1 MSKRIVEFPQPK
13 AGDLVGPNYWRSLD
27 DRAESPEFR
36 TWVEKEFPAGAAELD
51 GVNRRH
57 FLKIMGAS
65 FGLAGLGLAGCRE
78 PRNYTLPYAKQPENL
93 VPGVPVYF
101 ATSFPGSRSHQPLIV
116 ETHQYRP
123 TKIEGN
129 TSYGLN
135 GTATSKYA
143 QASILDL
150 YDVDRATASQDGTG
164 KTLDDAKVAD
174 ILAGLAAEAL
184 AANGAGYAF
193 LAQPSSSPSRARLV
207 AGLKAKLPAAIWAEY
222 EPVAQGVA
230 DRAVSQ
236 LAGQAVRLRPDFAKA
251 KRVLSLD
258 ADFLQSGDDWV
269 AAAKAFAAARRVDDP
284 KEVVAQMNRLYA
296 VESTFTLT
304 GAQADHRLRVA
315 ASHIP
320 GFTALLVAEVLAQ
333 TGGDSEL
340 SDSLKSKA
348 TGVLADANWIKESVA
363 DLVAN
368 KGAALIVAGDHLPE
382 SVHAIVALANER
394 LSAPGHTLVYVS
406 TNDTAAASITDLA
419 EAIEGG
425 KVQTLVVLGGNP
437 AYDAPADL
445 GSKQQGFAKLVAG
458 IKVVRHGYHGPKF
471 DETSALTAK
480 NGGVFLASTHYLESW
495 NDGRAADGT
504 YVPVQPMIRPLF
516 SGIDELAVLAPFAAV
531 KADAYAIVK
540 DTFAALGGT
549 NFDAWLAEGV
559 LAGTVYQAASVK
571 LAPGKVKALVDEA
584 DFSGAV
590 LKYKSAADQNLE
602 VRVVASSHAFDGRYG
617 NNGWLAETPDP
628 MLKTNWENVI
638 AISPKL
644 ANTLNVEP
652 EAMFINSTL
661 KGLNRNINQLVDGK
675 LTCRVA
681 TLTLNGRT
689 VTGPLFILPGM
700 PDYTVSVQLGFGRR
714 QVGRIGSRV
723 RELEFE
729 NTIVGTG
736 YDAYPFVTTTA
747 PAYAAGVKL
756 TLTGETAVVAN
767 TQDHWSMEGRDIIRE
782 ANADDYAHN
791 PEFARQMG
799 PESHSPKVYGAQ
811 DGLSAQD
818 KALKQ
823 PRGNS
828 AYEHPAH
835 GVPAPNVAV
844 WKGHEGEFQAPQQWG
859 MSIDLNTCTGCN
871 ACVVACQSE
880 NNIPIVGRDQTIK
893 GRDMRWIR
901 LDRYFFD
908 GRGKGD
914 TLTIPEDPQVT
925 FMSIACMHC
934 ETAPCESVCPAN
946 ATVHDEEG
954 INTMAYNRCIGTRY
968 CANNCPYKVRRFN
981 FLDYSDK
988 KIGHFYEGPFG
999 SQQSKPELQKMQMN
1013 PDVSVRMRGVMEKCT
1028 FCIQR
1033 ISEAKIR
1040 TKSDN
1045 KGSGD
1050 TKVADGVI
1058 KTACQQVC
1066 PSEAIVFGDISDAT
1080 TAVSKAK
1087 ASKRDYGVLSFL
1099 NTRPRTTYLAKLRN
1113 PNPKMPN
1120 APKSPLSKLEYDAKN
1135 GHGHSEHAA
1144 PGAHAEAG
1152 AHAAHPE
1159 GHSH

>member
-27 DRAESPEFR
+27 ERSESPEFK
-36 TWVEKEFPAGAAELD
+36 TWVEKEFPAGASELD

-93 VPGVPVYF
+93 VPGVPVFF
-101 ATSFPGSRSHQPLIV
+101 ATSFPGSRSHQPVIV
-116 ETHQYRP
+116 ETHQFRP

-129 TSYGLN
+129 PSYGLN
-135 GTATSKYA
+135 GTASSKYA

-150 YDVDRATASQDGTG
+150 YDVDRATGSQDASGA
-164 KTLDDAKVAD
+164 LLSEAAVAD
-174 ILAGLAAEAL
+174 ALAKLVAEAA
-184 AANGAGYAF
+184 AANGAGFAF
-193 LAQPSSSPSRARLV
+193 LARPSSSPSRARLV
-207 AGLKAKLPAAIWAEY
+207 AAIKAKLPAAVWAEY
-222 EPVAQGVA
+222 EPVAQGAA
-230 DRAVSQ
+230 DKAVSA
-236 LAGQAVRLRPDFAKA
+236 LAGKSLRVRPDFAKA

-269 AAAKAFAAARRVDDP
+269 ASAKAFAAARRVDNP
-284 KEVVAQMNRLYA
+284 EEVVAKMNRLYA

-304 GAQADHRLRVA
+304 GAQADHRLRAA

-320 GFTALLVAEVLAQ
+320 AITALLVAEVLTQ
-333 TGGDSEL
+333 TDGDADL
-340 SDSLKSKA
+340 AASLREKA
-348 TGVLADANWIKESVA
+348 ASVKVDPKWITESVS
-363 DLVAN
+363 DLVEN

-382 SVHAIVALANER
+382 AVHALVALANER
-394 LSAPGHTLVYVS
+394 LGAPGKTLAYVS
-406 TNDTAAASITDLA
+406 ANDTAAATLGELTAAVTAGSV
-419 EAIEGG
+419 
-425 KVQTLVVLGGNP
+425 KTLVVLGGNP

-445 GSKQQGFAKLVAG
+445 GFEKLLVAA
-458 IKVVRHGYHGPKF
+458 KVRVIRHGYHGVKF
-471 DETSALTAK
+471 DETSALTLA
-480 NGGVFLASTHYLESW
+480 NGGLFLAATHYLESW
-495 NDGRAADGT
+495 SDGRAADGT

-516 SGIDELAVLAPFAAV
+516 AGIDELAVLAPFAGV
-531 KADAYAIVK
+531 NADSYAIVK
-540 DTFAALGGT
+540 ATFAALGGT
-549 NFDAWLAEGV
+549 NFEAWLAEGV
-559 LAGTVYQAASVK
+559 LPGSAYKTASFT
-571 LAPGKVKALVDEA
+571 LAPGKVKALVDAA
-584 DFSGAV
+584 DFAAPALSG
-590 LKYKSAADQNLE
+590 KSLE
-602 VRVVASSHAFDGRYG
+602 VRITPSSHAFDGTYA
-617 NNGWLAETPDP
+617 NNGWLAEAPDA

-644 ANTLNVEP
+644 AKELEITP

-661 KGLNRNINQLVDGK
+661 KSLNRSINQLVDGK
-675 LTCRVA
+675 LTCRIA
-681 TLTLNGRT
+681 TLTVGGRT

-714 QVGRIGSRV
+714 KVGRIGSRV

-729 NTIVGTG
+729 DTIVGTG
-736 YDAYPFVTTTA
+736 FDAYPLLTSTA
-747 PAYAAGVKL
+747 PAYVAGVSL
-756 TLTGETAVVAN
+756 ALTGKTAVVAN
-767 TQDHWSMEGRDIIRE
+767 TQDHWSMEGRDTIRE
-782 ANADDYAHN
+782 ANADDYAAQPDFVKH
-791 PEFARQMG
+791 MG
-799 PESHSPKVYGAQ
+799 PESHSPAVYGGQ
-811 DGLSAQD
+811 KNLSARD
-818 KALKQ
+818 KALTQ

-828 AYEHPAH
+828 AYEHPSH
-835 GVPAPNVAV
+835 SVPAPNVAV
-844 WKGHEGEFQAPQQWG
+844 WQGHEGEFRKPQQWG

-908 GRGKGD
+908 GRGKDD
-914 TLTIPEDPQVT
+914 TLSIPEDPQVT
-925 FMSIACMHC
+925 FMSVACMHC

-988 KIGHFYEGPFG
+988 KIGHFYEGPLG
-999 SQQSKPELQKMQMN
+999 AQQSKPELQKMQMN
-1013 PDVSVRMRGVMEKCT
+1013 PDVTVRMRGVMEKCT
-1028 FCIQR
+1028 FCLQR

-1040 TKSDN
+1040 TKAEK

-1050 TKVADGVI
+1050 IAVADGVI

-1066 PSEAIVFGDISDAT
+1066 PSEAIVFGDVSDENS
-1080 TAVSKAK
+1080 AVSKAK
-1087 ASKRDYGVLSFL
+1087 ASKRDYGVLTFL

-1135 GHGHSEHAA
+1135 GHGHA
-1144 PGAHAEAG
+1144 
-1152 AHAAHPE
+1152 AAHGAAAHGEASHTE
-1159 GHSH
+1159 GAAH

>member
-27 DRAESPEFR
+27 ERAESPEFKA
-36 TWVEKEFPAGAAELD
+36 WVEKEFPAGASELD

-65 FGLAGLGLAGCRE
+65 FGLAGLGLSGCRE

-93 VPGVPVYF
+93 VPGVPIYF
-101 ATSFPGSRSHQPLIV
+101 ATAFPGTRAHQPVIV
-116 ETHQYRP
+116 ETHQHRP
-123 TKIEGN
+123 TKLEGN
-129 TSYGLN
+129 PSYGLN
-135 GTATSKYA
+135 GTASSKYA

-150 YDVDRATASQDGTG
+150 YDVDRATGHRDASGA
-164 KTLDDAKVAD
+164 LIDDAKLGD
-174 ILAGLAAEAL
+174 LLAALAAEAT
-184 AANGAGYAF
+184 AAQGAGLAF
-193 LAQPSSSPSRARLV
+193 LARPSSSPSRARLV
-207 AGLKAKLPAAIWAEY
+207 AAIKAKLPEALWAEY
-222 EPVAQGVA
+222 EPVAQGTA
-230 DRAVSQ
+230 DKAVSR
-236 LAGQAVRLRPDFAKA
+236 LAGKSLRIRPDFAKA
-251 KRVLSLD
+251 KRVLALD

-269 AAAKAFAAARRVDDP
+269 AAAKAFAAARRVDKP
-284 KEVVAQMNRLYA
+284 EEVVAKMNRLYA

-304 GAQADHRLRVA
+304 GAQADHRLRAA
-315 ASHIP
+315 ASHLPAI
-320 GFTALLVAEVLAQ
+320 TALFIAEVLAQ
-333 TGGDSEL
+333 TGGD
-340 SDSLKSKA
+340 A
-348 TGVLADANWIKESVA
+348 ALADELKTKAGSVKVDAKWITESVA
-363 DLVAN
+363 DLVAHR
-368 KGAALIVAGDHLPE
+368 GAALIVAGDHLPE
-382 SVHAIVALANER
+382 SVHALVALANER
-394 LSAPGHTLVYVS
+394 LAAPGNTLTYVES
-406 TNDTAAASITDLA
+406 ADVAAAGIVDLA
-419 EAIEGG
+419 AALKAGTV
-425 KVQTLVVLGGNP
+425 KTLVVLGGNP

-445 GSKQQGFAKLVAG
+445 GFEQLVA
-458 IKVVRHGYHGPKF
+458 KVRVIRHGYHGVKH
-471 DETSALTAK
+471 DETSALTLAH
-480 NGGVFLASTHYLESW
+480 GGLFLAATHYLEGWS
-495 NDGRAADGT
+495 DGRAADGT

-516 SGIDELAVLAPFAAV
+516 SGIDELAILAPFAGV
-531 KADAYAIVK
+531 TGDAYAIVK
-540 DTFAALGGT
+540 ETFAAQGGS

-559 LAGTVYQAASVK
+559 LPGSAYKAAALTVATA
-571 LAPGKVKALVDEA
+571 KVKELVDAA
-584 DFSGAV
+584 DFAAPALSG
-590 LKYKSAADQNLE
+590 KNLE
-602 VRVVASSHAFDGRYG
+602 VRITPSSHAFDGAYA
-617 NNGWLAETPDP
+617 NNGWLAEAPDA

-644 ANTLNVEP
+644 AKELDVEP
-652 EAMFINSTL
+652 KAMLINSTL
-661 KGLNRNINQLVDGK
+661 KSLNRSINQLVDGK

-681 TLTLNGRT
+681 TLTVGGRT

-700 PDYTVSVQLGFGRR
+700 PDYTVAVQLGFGRR
-714 QVGRIGSRV
+714 KVGRIGSRV

-729 NTIVGTG
+729 DTIVGTG
-736 YDAYPFVTTTA
+736 FDAYPLLTSNA
-747 PAYAAGVKL
+747 PAYVAGVRLAL
-756 TLTGETAVVAN
+756 TEASVVVAN
-767 TQDHWSMEGRDIIRE
+767 TQDHWSMEGRDTIRE
-782 ANADDYAHN
+782 ANADDYAAH
-791 PEFARQMG
+791 PDFVKHMG
-799 PESHSPKVYGAQ
+799 PESHSPAVYGAQ
-811 DGLSAQD
+811 KHLSAQE
-818 KALKQ
+818 KALTQ

-835 GVPAPNVAV
+835 AVPAPNVAV
-844 WKGHEGEFQAPQQWG
+844 WQGHEAEFRKPQQWG

-908 GRGKGD
+908 GRGKDD
-914 TLTIPEDPQVT
+914 TLSIPEDPQVT
-925 FMSIACMHC
+925 FMSVACMHC

-988 KIGHFYEGPFG
+988 KIGHFYEGPLG
-999 SQQSKPELQKMQMN
+999 SDQKKPELQKMQMN
-1013 PDVSVRMRGVMEKCT
+1013 PDVTVRMRGVMEKCT

-1040 TKSDN
+1040 TKAEH

-1050 TKVADGVI
+1050 IAVADGVI

-1066 PSEAIVFGDISDAT
+1066 PSEAILFGDVSDANS
-1080 TAVSKAK
+1080 AVSKAK
-1087 ASKRDYGVLSFL
+1087 ASARDYGVLTFL

-1135 GHGHSEHAA
+1135 GHGHAETH
-1144 PGAHAEAG
+1144 GAEAHG
-1152 AHAAHPE
+1152 AHAAH
-1159 GHSH
+1159 